1 MVTIYGSTIDG
12 GFTSGTSLVAIYTYG
27 TQVWPSEESWK
38 GSWPGPEVH
47 PGDYYISWTP
57 TDLSGVFSI
66 EGRNYYLE
74 SYSGYFDDFSGVIT
88 QNAFTSQSGML
99 TMETTAR
106 KIEYR
111 AFAGCSYLRQANMPH
126 CSMVGTSAFH
136 ACLNLSSVSLPEC
149 TWISNSAFYSCTQLS
164 RIYLPNVEYIGK
176 GAFRDCFE
184 GRGIVLG
191 PFCSMVDDYAFYRF
205 GLRVSYYPG
214 IELQYQGDGLVAFGS
229 NVISTYFNRLV
240 CPAWKMPD
248 YVNAGWVKG
257 GWLDPEHGT
266 IDYTR
271 YISCGSYY
279 SRSIG
284 NNGISS
290 GQIPSSIYSTIS
302 YFETDATAVY
312 SFSNCSTLVSASM
325 SQVLLVYSWGLY
337 GCSKLKEIFAPKI
350 MSIQSSGFK
359 SCSSLEYI
367 NLPVCSSIGTSAFY
381 GCSAL
386 SYIMLGS
393 VSCKLQSNAFSG
405 CTSLNAIYVMSS
417 RVSYYKSDSYWSEY
431 SDIIIGY

>member
-38 GSWPGPEVH
+38 GPWPGPEVH

-88 QNAFTSQSGML
+88 QNAFISQSGML

-136 ACLNLSSVSLPEC
+136 GCLNLSSVSLPEC
-149 TWISNSAFYSCTQLS
+149 TWISNNAFYSCVEL
-164 RIYLPNVEYIGK
+164 RNIYLPNVEYVGK
-176 GAFRDCFE
+176 SAFQDCFE
-184 GRGIVLG
+184 GIGIVLG
-191 PFCSMVDDYAFYRF
+191 SFCSMVDDYAFYRF
-205 GLRVSYYPG
+205 GLRATNYPG
-214 IELQYQGDGLVAFGS
+214 IELQYQGDGLVSFGS
-229 NVISTYFNRLV
+229 NVISTYFQALV
-240 CPAWKMPD
+240 CPNWKADD
-248 YVNAGWVKG
+248 YANAGWVPGNKLAPNG
-257 GWLDPEHGT
+257 GIQGT
-266 IDYTR
+266 HYF
-271 YISCGSYY
+271 SCGSYY
-279 SRSIG
+279 QKSSYG
-284 NNGISS
+284 GISS
-290 GQIPSSIYSTIS
+290 GEIPSSIFSTMS
-302 YFETDATAVY
+302 YFETDATTVY

-325 SQVLLVYSWGLY
+325 SQVIRVSALGLY
-337 GCSKLKEIFAPKI
+337 GCSRLKEIFAPKI

-381 GCSAL
+381 GCSSL

-417 RVSYYKSDSYWSEY
+417 RVSYYKSASYWSEY